1 MFFSTSFIDMK
12 HLITTLV
19 FCLFVLQT
27 AFAQKTDPDFI
38 TSDIDNFWKA
48 YDKIVTTKD
57 SAQQYAYLNQLFI
70 EKGTP
75 GLKAIMQARQYTPK
89 SYIDAI
95 NQYPLFWN
103 SIRANTL
110 KARVFSNEIAANVLK
125 LKKLYPDLKP
135 AQIYFTIGAFRTGG
149 TTRGNMILIGSE
161 IALTDKN
168 TVKQEFSKNQSSSK
182 TSAKTYPIDLVVF
195 TNVHEYVHTQQ
206 KTNEGDYL
214 LAQCVMEG
222 VAEFVAVKATG
233 QATTL
238 PALYYAKDHYE
249 RIREVFSQQLFNPAY
264 SFWLYSDAQN
274 EFGVRD
280 LGYYVGYVMCEKYYN
295 KATDKKQA
303 IKDMIELNYN
313 NELALS
319 RVVDESGYLTKP
331 VQTLKSE
338 YEEHRPTVTG
348 IKEFKNNTTNVDTT
362 NTQITLLF
370 SEDMNKRYS
379 NFEFGP
385 LGKSNLLKIKEFK
398 GFSEDGRSITF
409 MVELKPGQHYQ
420 IVIGAGFRN
429 KDGIPLKPYLIDFS
443 TMGK

>member
-1 MFFSTSFIDMK
+1 MK
-12 HLITTLV
+12 HLITFLI
-19 FCLFVLQT
+19 FFLCIFQM
-27 AFAQKTDPDFI
+27 AFAQKNDTEFI
-38 TSDIDNFWKA
+38 TSDIDNFWTA
-48 YDKIVTTKD
+48 YDKIVATKD
-57 SAQQYAYLNQLFI
+57 SAQQYAYLNQFFI
-70 EKGTP
+70 DKGTP

-110 KARVFSNEIAANVLK
+110 KARVFSNEIAANVVK

-168 TVKQEFSKNQSSSK
+168 TVKQEFSKNQSSEK
-182 TSAKTYPIDLVVF
+182 ASAKTYPIDQVVF

-206 KTNEGDYL
+206 KTNEGNYL

-222 VAEFVAVKATG
+222 VAEFVAVKATE

-249 RIREVFSQQLFNPAY
+249 RIRQVFSQQLFNLAY

-280 LGYYVGYVMCEKYYN
+280 LGYYVGYAICEKYYN
-295 KATDKKQA
+295 KAKDKKQA
-303 IKDMIELNYN
+303 IKDMIELDYN
-313 NELALS
+313 DEPALS
-319 RVVDESGYLTKP
+319 HFVDESGYLIKP

-338 YEEHRPTVTG
+338 YEEHRPIVTG
-348 IKEFKNNTTNVDTT
+348 IKEFKNNTSNVDTAS
-362 NTQITLLF
+362 TQITLLF
-370 SEDMNKRYS
+370 SDVIDTRYS

-385 LGKSNLLKIKEFK
+385 LGKSNLLKIKEYK
-398 GFSEDGRSITF
+398 GFSDDGRSMTF

-420 IVIGAGFRN
+420 IVIGSGFRN
-429 KDGIPLKPYLIDFS
+429 RDGMPLKPYLIDFS
-443 TMGK
+443 TVSK